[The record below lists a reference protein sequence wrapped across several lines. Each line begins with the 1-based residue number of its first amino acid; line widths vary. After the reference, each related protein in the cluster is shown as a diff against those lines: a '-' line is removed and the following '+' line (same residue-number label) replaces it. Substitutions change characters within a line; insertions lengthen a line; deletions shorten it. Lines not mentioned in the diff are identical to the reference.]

1 MVGPIQ
7 IFRKIEKVNYKIQ
20 VSDSRK
26 EKRIFHINM
35 LKPWKEQEEIL
46 YCDQVDAKE
55 KDDLEYV
62 GQKAR
67 TVQDVEYD
75 QHLNMEQLQ
84 QVQKLTVFPQSLKP
98 DPAKLK

>member
-1 MVGPIQ
+1 
-7 IFRKIEKVNYKIQ
+7 
-20 VSDSRK
+20 
-26 EKRIFHINM
+26 M